1 VGEDTKIWICLICL
15 KLANIEFEIRFEIF
29 TNGESPIGLC
39 KKKALA
45 SEHFVKAEIET
56 FRPLNQDPHHR
67 LFHIT
72 SLPPRKDM
80 RLVETSEDKRLPSTY
95 LLSEVGILMQSFAPT

>member
-1 VGEDTKIWICLICL
+1 ME
-15 KLANIEFEIRFEIF
+15 
-29 TNGESPIGLC
+29 
-39 KKKALA
+39 KKALA

-80 RLVETSEDKRLPSTY
+80 RSVETSEDKRFPSTY
-95 LLSEVGILMQSFAPT
+95 MLSEVGMLMQSFAPT